1 MFNGTTYHNIRRLG
15 FFQVLGLGVDP
26 CVPALGHWLAP
37 VPTFRVFA
45 TRTGE
50 QGSKSARCKHVDLAA
65 FLVVVLGI
73 RSDGHDSALKT
84 KRDGSL
90 AKRHVGALERV
101 GQEVGMFCGV
111 GIGVRK
117 PNGDDMTLGKEAWFL
132 ESGLNGLVQRQRR
145 GVQSRGE
152 AGEMSSA
159 AGDVQ
164 VVSQRDPVA
173 GLDLQNLMLT
183 VAVKGSPFDA
193 GSSVGSVC

>member
-50 QGSKSARCKHVDLAA
+50 QGSKSARRKHVDLAA

-101 GQEVGMFCGV
+101 GQEVGMFRGV

-117 PNGDDMTLGKEAWFL
+117 PNGDDMTLGKEVWFL
-132 ESGLNGLVQRQRR
+132 ESGLNGLVQRQRLLTWTNRKGLHFRHCGPRAGRLR
-145 GVQSRGE
+145 GRSE
-152 AGEMSSA
+152 ARPRDCRVALRCA
-159 AGDVQ
+159 AC
-164 VVSQRDPVA
+164 RHVA
-173 GLDLQNLMLT
+173 
-183 VAVKGSPFDA
+183 
-193 GSSVGSVC
+193 